1 LILAAA
7 TTNVPTSRE
16 AQNLAKRFV
25 THGESF
31 FTFITNPEIEPTN
44 NIAERAIRFVTI
56 DRRVTQG
63 VRGEWGRRFMERLWT
78 VLSTCEKQTRDV
90 LNFLESSLRACWL
103 DTSPPTLATAE

>member
-7 TTNVPTSRE
+7 TTNVSASRK

-31 FTFITNPEIEPTN
+31 FTFIMSPEIEPAN
-44 NIAERAIRFVTI
+44 NIAERAVRFVTI

-63 VRGEWGRRFMERLWT
+63 DAANVI
-78 VLSTCEKQTRDV
+78 
-90 LNFLESSLRACWL
+90 
-103 DTSPPTLATAE
+103 PTLPISRTVPKYLGSYPIPD